1 MDQNNVKTI
10 QAELV
15 DGSKKAVDL
24 IADETSHRL
33 LTIKGIPP
41 VASDSTYGARNEN
54 ARVVLIAVSAKD
66 GKTPVPV
73 YCDSNGRLLITK

>member
-1 MDQNNVKTI
+1 MDQNNIKTI

-15 DGSKKAVDL
+15 DGSKKTVNL
-24 IADETSHRL
+24 VADETSHRL
-33 LTIKGIPP
+33 MAVKGIPP
-41 VASDSTYGARNEN
+41 GSSDTNYGARDEN

-73 YCDSNGRLLITK
+73 YADSNGRLLITR